1 MARKFLFYAER
12 AILSAV
18 QLFIFGYSLA
28 GFLPASAQ
36 TGQHATESSSAKLGA
51 FLAEYP
57 KSKSP
62 DQVEAAHISALGE
75 GALVGYRKIKEPKK
89 ASIYISDKAYDSF
102 RAECS
107 AIGGQ
112 IARFDNPAEI
122 ARYYEMARG
131 LSLSNG
137 NPPLV
142 CVGAEELPLG
152 AVFAHTSADRYKNR
166 YSVMFVLTQ
175 EAATEMVVM
184 YHRGKAKELRFQA
197 DIGEKQAAYEQRWTD
212 WRAKLAV
219 GSETHC
225 GPILEL
231 RGPVVQVAYGTQAG
245 WVRRERLYP
254 PQDVS
259 RCWEFSG
266 L

>member
-18 QLFIFGYSLA
+18 QLFILGYSLA
-28 GFLPASAQ
+28 GFWPASAQ
-36 TGQHATESSSAKLGA
+36 TGQHATVSSPVKLGA
-51 FLAEYP
+51 FLAHYP

-62 DQVEAAHISALGE
+62 DQVEVAHISALGE
-75 GALVGYRKIKEPKK
+75 GAVVGYRMVKEPKK
-89 ASIYISDKAYDSF
+89 VSIYVSAKAYDSF

-122 ARYYEMARG
+122 ARYYEMAKG

-137 NPPLV
+137 NPPLI
-142 CVGAEELPLG
+142 CVDAEELPVG
-152 AVFAHTSADRYKNR
+152 AVFGHTSVDRYKNR

-184 YHRGKAKELRFQA
+184 YHRGKAKELRLQA
-197 DIGEKQAAYEQRWTD
+197 DIAEKQAADERRWTD
-212 WRAKLAV
+212 WRTKLAV

-231 RGPVVQVAYGTQAG
+231 RGPVVQVAYGKQTG

-254 PQDVS
+254 PQDAS